1 MQNRNLSLW
10 DAAAEKFREIQS
22 GSVHSEHNYAYVKQL
37 LPLLAPAGKRVLDAG
52 CGYGGYSRIFLDA
65 GAAVTMLDGSAE
77 MLRLAAESCPEAE
90 AVQATLEQPL
100 SFADGSF
107 DICFCNQVLM
117 DLPDITHFFPEAAR
131 VLTAGGRLFVSIVHP
146 CFYDAPWNKD
156 EQGNRVSKTMHRY
169 LSQYILENHA
179 GKSGAWGNTLHFH
192 RPLHSYF
199 NAAAEAGLRLVRM
212 DEPCNHFDAHAGE
225 EFPLFLH
232 LLFEKP

>member
-37 LPLLAPAGKRVLDAG
+37 LPMLAPAGKRVLDAG

-100 SFADGSF
+100 PFADGSF

-117 DLPDITHFFPEAAR
+117 DLPDISLFFPEAAR
-131 VLTAGGRLFVSIVHP
+131 VLVHGGRLFASIVHP
-146 CFYDAPWNKD
+146 CFYDAPL
-156 EQGNRVSKTMHRY
+156 EQGRTGQPRFQNDAP
-169 LSQYILENHA
+169 LSLAVYSGKPCGQERRMGQHA
-179 GKSGAWGNTLHFH
+179 AFSPPAAQLFQRRRWGRSASCTHGRALQ
-192 RPLHSYF
+192 PL
-199 NAAAEAGLRLVRM
+199 
-212 DEPCNHFDAHAGE
+212 
-225 EFPLFLH
+225 
-232 LLFEKP
+232 